1 MTDPEPVQPEA
12 RQSVP
17 IGDSV
22 TRPVRRR
29 STALAA
35 VLLVVAAAA
44 LWASSRMTWVRV
56 ASADGLG
63 ADRSIDLNGGT
74 WAAATTPLAL
84 ALLAAV
90 AAAFA
95 VRGRAVRIVAGAVAL
110 VAVAAAIPVVQLFTS
125 GVDPDAAKQIAGL
138 PDRASVVGTE
148 VYPLP
153 AVLAGVG
160 ACVALAAAVALWR
173 TPTAQA
179 GLSSKYDAPAAR
191 REAAARGAETDEPT
205 TERTLWDSI
214 DAGHDPTVDDED
226 DDVDNDP
233 DTDSGESGT
242 RR

>member
-1 MTDPEPVQPEA
+1 MTDPEPVQPENA
-12 RQSVP
+12 QPEPAAERS
-17 IGDSV
+17 

-44 LWASSRMTWVRV
+44 LWASSRMTWVQV
-56 ASADGLG
+56 DSADGLG
-63 ADRSIDLNGGT
+63 TDRITDLDGGT

-95 VRGRAVRIVAGAVAL
+95 VRGRAVRVVAGAVAL
-110 VAVAAAIPVVQLFTS
+110 VGVAAAIPVVQLFTS
-125 GVDPDAAKQIAGL
+125 GVDPVTAGQVAGL
-138 PDRASVVGTE
+138 PDRAAVVATE
-148 VYPLP
+148 VFPVP
-153 AVLAGVG
+153 AVIAGVG

-173 TPTAQA
+173 TPSAQA

-191 REAAARGAETDEPT
+191 REAAARSAETDEPM

-214 DAGHDPTVDDED
+214 DAGHDPTIATAD
-226 DDVDNDP
+226 DDADNDP
-233 DTDSGESGT
+233 DTNSGESGT

>member
-1 MTDPEPVQPEA
+1 MTDPEPT
-12 RQSVP
+12 QSEP
-17 IGDSV
+17 TQSEPAADDS

-44 LWASSRMTWVRV
+44 LWASSRMTWVQV
-56 ASADGLG
+56 DSADGLG
-63 ADRSIDLNGGT
+63 TDRITDLDGGT

-125 GVDPDAAKQIAGL
+125 GVDPDTAQQVAELPGRAA
-138 PDRASVVGTE
+138 VVATE
-148 VYPLP
+148 VFPLP
-153 AVLAGVG
+153 AILAGAG

-173 TPTAQA
+173 TPSAQA

-191 REAAARGAETDEPT
+191 REAAVRSAEADEPVS
-205 TERTLWDSI
+205 ERTLWDSI
-214 DAGHDPTVDDED
+214 DAGHDPTVDHEGD
-226 DDVDNDP
+226 DADDDP
-233 DTDSGESGT
+233 DTKSGESGT